1 MNDILSKILINKAN
15 ELKKLDKNIIPI
27 KRQNHYD
34 FFQALKSDKISII
47 AEVKFKSPS
56 EGLIYKNIDPLKIA
70 LEYQNAGADA
80 ISIISDS
87 TPKSTSSPV
96 LEIPS
101 PYIISNSTVLN
112 GADTLFLTTLTLV

>member
-1 MNDILSKILINKAN
+1 MSNKKKYYSWKDIGSEFRSAELPAALVFSQ
-15 ELKKLDKNIIPI
+15 LKKLDKNIIPI

-87 TPKSTSSPV
+87 KSTK
-96 LEIPS
+96 L
-101 PYIISNSTVLN
+101 
-112 GADTLFLTTLTLV
+112 